1 MKKTFLASILAIA
14 CLGIN
19 AQVQCWNDS
28 TGLIPLNDLGTGYYN
43 GMQGGLYL
51 SGTNIMPLSHKKKGN
66 NYSKQFKPL
75 DSFGNIN
82 YEEGEIL
89 MLAFGA
95 SIASNA
101 INAFGDSLVTY
112 DFEGVSNCVSIKS
125 MCFGGKDLDYMID
138 TASDNYWDGVRN
150 RMADRGDTYAQVQ
163 IAWLMQQSDGDS
175 TDDFLTYFNSVSA
188 KYVTL
193 LQMMKDSFP
202 NLKQIFISGMHYT
215 GYMDP
220 NHDRYPSF
228 SNPHD
233 YWGNLVIRDLI
244 VRQISGDPALKYK
257 GIAPAVPWLAW
268 GPYFWADGVNPRQTD
283 LLSWKCEQFRTD
295 LTGGG
300 FHLINEPE
308 SLGVE
313 AHMLLNFFETNPVAK
328 TWYLDGILWAGC
340 PEDTTRK
347 ENENLPLPQKSLLVY
362 PNPAHNDVLIKLPEL
377 IQGEFTVEILDEIGR
392 TVTFDRYSNYNT
404 VSIPMSINLTKGLYF
419 ISVISSTEKLITKFI
434 VQ

>member
-1 MKKTFLASILAIA
+1 MIKTFIASIIIVAGFA
-14 CLGIN
+14 CQ

-43 GMQGGLYL
+43 GIQGGLYL
-51 SGTNIMPLSHKKKGN
+51 FGTNEMPSNHKKKGN

-75 DSFGNIN
+75 DSLGNIN
-82 YEEGEIL
+82 YEEGEVL

-101 INAFGDSLVTY
+101 INAFGDSLVHY

-138 TASDNYWDGVRN
+138 TVSDNYWDGVRD
-150 RMADRGDTYAQVQ
+150 RMAERGETNAQVQ

-175 TDDFLTYFNSVSA
+175 TDDFLTYYNSVSA

-193 LQMMKDSFP
+193 LQMMKDTFP
-202 NLKQIFISGMHYT
+202 NLKQVFISGIHYT

-220 NHDRYPSF
+220 NHDRFPSF

-233 YWGNLVIRDLI
+233 YWGNLVIRDI
-244 VRQISGDPALKYK
+244 IKRQINGDPALKYT
-257 GIAPAVPWLAW
+257 GFAPQVPWLAW
-268 GPYFWADGVNPRQTD
+268 GPYFWADGVNPRTTD
-283 LLSWKCEQFRTD
+283 GLSWKCEQFRTD
-295 LTGGG
+295 ATGGG
-300 FHLINEPE
+300 FHLVNEPE

-313 AHMLLNFFETNPVAK
+313 AQMLLDFFETNPVAK
-328 TWYLDGILWAGC
+328 TWYLDGTLWASC
-340 PEDTTRK
+340 PEDTIRK
-347 ENENLPLPQKSLLVY
+347 ENTNFPSDAKTLLVY
-362 PNPAHNDVLIKLPEL
+362 PNPATNNILIKLQQP
-377 IQGEFTVEILDEIGR
+377 INSEFTVEIIDEIGR
-392 TVTFDRYSNYNT
+392 IVEINKFNNYNA
-404 VSIPMSINLTKGLYF
+404 VSIPLAINLPQGLYF
-419 ISVISSTEKLITKFI
+419 IRVVSASEKLITKLI